1 MESIIG
7 ELLQQHRDAEGM
19 LARLGAGVGRV
30 RHRAGLGAEVM
41 SELAELRRDIQ
52 GEVMR
57 HFREEEQALFP
68 VLGRHLDTSSGPI
81 AMLME
86 EHARFRQ
93 LELEFEEALAAL
105 ESGYADGWE
114 AKLCQA
120 GDAIGELLPPH
131 IEKEETVLFP
141 MAEQMMGPDEW
152 AEVKSLWIQAQ
163 AAASAG

>member
-1 MESIIG
+1 MESVLG
-7 ELLQQHRDAEGM
+7 ELLQQHRDAEAM
-19 LARLGAGVGRV
+19 LATLGAAVSRV
-30 RHRAGLGAEVM
+30 RRETARGAGVM
-41 SELAELRRDIQ
+41 SELAELRSDIQ

-68 VLGRHLDTSSGPI
+68 VLGRHIDSSSGPI

-105 ESGYADGWE
+105 EAEYADGWE
-114 AKLCQA
+114 EKLCRA
-120 GDAIGELLPPH
+120 GDAIGSLLPPH

-141 MAEQMMGPDEW
+141 MAEQMLGQEEW
-152 AEVKSLWIQAQ
+152 GEVRSLWIQAQ
-163 AAASAG
+163 AAASSG